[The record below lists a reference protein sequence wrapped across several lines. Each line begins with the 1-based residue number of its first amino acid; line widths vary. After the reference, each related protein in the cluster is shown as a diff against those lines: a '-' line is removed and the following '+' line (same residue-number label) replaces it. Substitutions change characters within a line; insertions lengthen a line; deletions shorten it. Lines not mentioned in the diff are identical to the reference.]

1 MGRKKKEQ
9 ILAYNDDLPIQKKEL
24 NKQVWILNIALFIVA
39 SVLLAL
45 AIAEPGRGLDM
56 IAGVVFVFV
65 LVKIGTDG
73 YLHLK

>member
-39 SVLLAL
+39 AVLLAL

-65 LVKIGTDG
+65 LVKIGIDG
-73 YLHLK
+73 YSHLR